1 MLPTWMYAKS
11 ADGVY
16 VNLFI
21 GSTVNV
27 ENVGGTEIQMVQ
39 ATNYPWDG
47 KVSITV
53 NPKVQKN
60 FSVRIRVPNR
70 DVSSPYKGT
79 PEADGITSIA
89 VNGSSVKPQIDKG
102 YAVITRTWKAGD
114 KIDLVLPMKIQRVEA
129 SDKIVADQSRV
140 ALRYGPLLY
149 NIEQVDQ
156 DITKACCRRISSDNG
171 MEGGSIGRGDGNQRS
186 VR

>member
-1 MLPTWMYAKS
+1 M
-11 ADGVY
+11 
-16 VNLFI
+16 
-21 GSTVNV
+21 
-27 ENVGGTEIQMVQ
+27 
-39 ATNYPWDG
+39 
-47 KVSITV
+47 
-53 NPKVQKN
+53 
-60 FSVRIRVPNR
+60 PNR

-156 DITKACCRRISSDNG
+156 DITKPVAAASLLTTEWKGDLL
-171 MEGGSIGRGDGNQRS
+171 GGVMVIKGAFADGSPMMAIPNFARTNRDPVPPPPPPPPAGGAPGARPAPRPPTSIVWIKEAD
-186 VR
+186 